1 MSEFMVSITLP
12 LYFDEEFVTLVPKQR
27 MMVDNLMA
35 ENVVRAYTLSLDRT
49 KLWIIIEANSEEEV
63 VKTLKTFP
71 LIDWMNYQIDG
82 LAFHMQNFPVPAM
95 SLN

>member
-35 ENVVRAYTLSLDRT
+35 ENIVRAYTLSLERT
-49 KLWIIIEANSEEEV
+49 KLWMIIEAISEEAV
-63 VKTLKTFP
+63 IKTLKTFP
-71 LIDWMNYQIDG
+71 LIDWMNYEIAP